1 MLAIF
6 SHSSH
11 AEQVQPDNLFLSHGQ
26 YTESQDQTGLT
37 HSKAFAFTMRSGI
50 SAVNGVS

>member
-6 SHSSH
+6 PHGSH
-11 AEQVQPDNLFLSHGQ
+11 AEQVQPGNLFLSHSQ
-26 YTESQDQTGLT
+26 YMESQDQTGLT
-37 HSKAFAFTMRSGI
+37 HSKAFVFTMRSGI